1 MKRRVAKKIS
11 KYSDKL
17 KYSNQQI
24 DKSKQKLSEAK
35 STEKK

>member
-1 MKRRVAKKIS
+1 MKKRVAKKIS

-24 DKSKQKLSEAK
+24 ERSKQELS
-35 STEKK
+35 TDKKTKKK